1 MARNILILGASYGSL
16 LGTKLLMAGHNVT
29 LVCRRKTAD
38 LINREGTEVRIK
50 LRDELSHRSIFSR
63 DLPGKLDAVT
73 PADVNVSRY
82 DLVGL
87 AMQEPQYTNHTIRVL
102 MIKIAEAKLPCLSI
116 MNMPPLPYLKRIPS
130 LAEMDLEE
138 AYTNA
143 SVWERFKPG
152 LVSLC
157 SPDPQAF
164 RPPEEAAN
172 VLHVGLA
179 TNFKAAAFADEA
191 HNKVL
196 RELEADIDAVK
207 LDGQDVPVK
216 LKVFDSP
223 FVPLAKWSMLLTGNY
238 RCITLQEPQSIRDAV
253 HGDLKLSQSIYEHV
267 DAVARR
273 LGADPKDQVPFEKYA
288 KAAESLLK
296 PSSAARAV
304 AAGAPFIERVDL
316 LVKLISHQLGAPSAE
331 IDRTVQIVDQK
342 LNEKIV
348 EGGSGGLSR
357 PYSLPPARRRHT
369 HHSFERTAERGFGLV
384 ANLGGDC
391 CHVHAPAIQHFR
403 SDLHSPSGEIL
414 HWRHAEK
421 LNEPLRK
428 NASRCPALPCE
439 AFDRPTEGWSRVN
452 QRERPAHGRIAQA
465 RQPTGLLRRQRLD
478 VTPHHVDEHQFAELR
493 QHAFAAG
500 AFVGN
505 FGHREVD
512 ELAEPAGIVAARV
525 AGFQHRRQRFDQR
538 IERTGIASEIA
549 TYQPGG
555 NIAAVRKV
563 DMQWKTARVG
573 HVEEIGGRRRCPHA
587 GGARHDMRI
596 GVGEH
601 HDFAGF
607 ERNCLPVDKAGVAA
621 ARSHHVIRNQMVCSR
636 QHPRQDQVPRRR
648 MD

>member
-50 LRDELSHRSIFSR
+50 LREEPSHRSIFSR
-63 DLPGKLDAVT
+63 DLPGKLDAVV
-73 PADVNVSRY
+73 PQDVDVSRY

-87 AMQEPQYTNHTIRVL
+87 AMQEPQYANHTIRVL
-102 MIKIAEAKLPCLSI
+102 MIKIATAKLPCLSI

-143 SVWERFKPG
+143 QVWERFEPG

-179 TNFKAAAFADEA
+179 TNFKAAAFADDA

-196 RELEADIDAVK
+196 RELEADIDALR

-238 RCITLQEPQSIRDAV
+238 RCITLQEPQSIKDAV
-253 HGDLKLSQSIYEHV
+253 HRDLKLSQSIYEHV
-267 DAVARR
+267 DGVARR
-273 LGADPKDQVPFEKYA
+273 LGADPQDQVPFEKYA

-316 LVKLISHQLGAPSAE
+316 LVKLISHQLGVPNAE
-331 IDRTVQIVDQK
+331 IDRTVQTVDQK

-348 EGGSGGLSR
+348 EGGSGGL
-357 PYSLPPARRRHT
+357 
-369 HHSFERTAERGFGLV
+369 
-384 ANLGGDC
+384 
-391 CHVHAPAIQHFR
+391 
-403 SDLHSPSGEIL
+403 
-414 HWRHAEK
+414 
-421 LNEPLRK
+421 
-428 NASRCPALPCE
+428 
-439 AFDRPTEGWSRVN
+439 
-452 QRERPAHGRIAQA
+452 
-465 RQPTGLLRRQRLD
+465 
-478 VTPHHVDEHQFAELR
+478 
-493 QHAFAAG
+493 
-500 AFVGN
+500 
-505 FGHREVD
+505 
-512 ELAEPAGIVAARV
+512 
-525 AGFQHRRQRFDQR
+525 
-538 IERTGIASEIA
+538 
-549 TYQPGG
+549 
-555 NIAAVRKV
+555 
-563 DMQWKTARVG
+563 
-573 HVEEIGGRRRCPHA
+573 
-587 GGARHDMRI
+587 
-596 GVGEH
+596 
-601 HDFAGF
+601 
-607 ERNCLPVDKAGVAA
+607 
-621 ARSHHVIRNQMVCSR
+621 
-636 QHPRQDQVPRRR
+636 
-648 MD
+648 